1 MGMNPSE
8 PHHVRG
14 CGARHSGNG
23 LGGSSIGERDRNVA
37 AAEMCMPQTASPD
50 SASLSQEADIVAAL
64 GARSLVLVGMM
75 GAGKSTIG
83 RRLAARLGLPFLDAD
98 IEIEAAA
105 GMSISDMF
113 ELHGEPHF
121 RDGEARVIARL
132 LDSGPAGIAPGGGG
146 LPP

>member
-1 MGMNPSE
+1 
-8 PHHVRG
+8 
-14 CGARHSGNG
+14 
-23 LGGSSIGERDRNVA
+23 
-37 AAEMCMPQTASPD
+37 MPQTASPD

-105 GMSISDMF
+105 GMS
-113 ELHGEPHF
+113 
-121 RDGEARVIARL
+121 
-132 LDSGPAGIAPGGGG
+132 AGLSFI
-146 LPP
+146 